1 MKYISGISHT
11 LLLLYIYINANN
23 NTGIG
28 IGIMLE
34 PILYSQYSQTYWYK
48 DQTTKPM
55 LITHN
60 DI

>member
-1 MKYISGISHT
+1 M
-11 LLLLYIYINANN
+11 LYIYIYINVNN

-34 PILYSQYSQTYWYK
+34 PILYSQTYWYK